1 MARTKITVRI
11 VRILRGGNFG
21 DHREHIS
28 GPLSELRINYGP
40 RYRVYYVLQ
49 GGILVVLVGGSTKE
63 TQQDDVVK
71 AVALWEENRNDPER
85 F

>member
-1 MARTKITVRI
+1 M
-11 VRILRGGNFG
+11 GWG
-21 DHREHIS
+21 
-28 GPLSELRINYGP
+28 
-40 RYRVYYVLQ
+40 VYYVLQ